1 MLGNLA
7 AASGMNASA
16 NSIGLQQQQQQQQTM
31 MNMPGSSNEN
41 KQVVPMDIENQIENG
56 KPDSSIGVVRENGA
70 TAGVMSTENMF
81 GGVINVGLP
90 ANAFPIIH
98 TGLLDPTLLNL
109 QMMQQMGQAA
119 VAAASNVTNSTA
131 QVTNNAANTSTQVNE
146 KGVIHFKN
154 CALHPPAPGT
164 KPTTRQKPNGCRTV
178 FVGGLPDNMTEQI
191 LHEIF
196 ETCGEITTLRLS
208 KKNFCHIRFVT
219 EASVEAAIT
228 YSGYRVRIGNNTDSP
243 NCGRLHVD
251 YAQAR
256 DDQYDYECKL
266 RQLQR
271 EQRHRDKVVKDR
283 VSSSLSPPKTVH
295 FTENEANTLTERIKN
310 DETLGKSCQ
319 TLINWLE
326 RGDCNKKN
334 SNTIYTMIQSV
345 NSQVRR
351 LFSDKAT
358 YEQELREAKD
368 RHKRQMQEF
377 KVNCKYKYKHL
388 K

>member
-7 AASGMNASA
+7 NGMNAA
-16 NSIGLQQQQQQQQTM
+16 AAAAVNSMTLPSQQQQHSHSVHSQSLL
-31 MNMPGSSNEN
+31 SSNNGAGGGGGGSNIEN
-41 KQVVPMDIENQIENG
+41 KQVIPMDLETDGPNTT
-56 KPDSSIGVVRENGA
+56 KP
-70 TAGVMSTENMF
+70 TENMF
-81 GGVINVGLP
+81 INLGLP
-90 ANAFPIIH
+90 SSSFPIIH
-98 TGLLDPTLLNL
+98 TGMIDPTLLNM
-109 QMMQQMGQAA
+109 QMMQQIQNHVGQSASVSNNVVAGPSSGTVMSAA
-119 VAAASNVTNSTA
+119 TVDT
-131 QVTNNAANTSTQVNE
+131 
-146 KGVIHFKN
+146 GVLHFKS

-164 KPTTRQKPNGCRTV
+164 KPSTRQKPNGCRTV
-178 FVGGLPDNMTEQI
+178 FVGGLPDNMTETI

-219 EASVEAAIT
+219 ENSVDTAIGL
-228 YSGYRVRIGNNTDSP
+228 SGYRVRIGNSTESP

-283 VSSSLSPPKTVH
+283 VSSSVSPPKTIH
-295 FTENEANTLTERIKN
+295 FSENEATTLTERIKN
-310 DETLGKSCQ
+310 DDTMSKACQ

-334 SNTIYTMIQSV
+334 SNTLYTLIQSV
-345 NSQVRR
+345 NSQIRR
-351 LFSDKAT
+351 LFTDKLT
-358 YEQELREAKD
+358 YEEELQEAKD
-368 RHKRQMQEF
+368 RHKRQIQCF
-377 KVNCKYKYKHL
+377 KVNCK
-388 K
+388 